1 LGLATGTKLGSYE
14 IVAGGMGEVYHARD
28 AKLDRDVA
36 VKVPCYVDG
45 GDPRAIGPEGMV
57 SGIVSPVRNL
67 SELYLIEG
75 LK

>member
-1 LGLATGTKLGSYE
+1 LGLATGTKLGSYK
-14 IVAGGMGEVYHARD
+14 IVAPLG
-28 AKLDRDVA
+28 
-36 VKVPCYVDG
+36 
-45 GDPRAIGPEGMV
+45 EGMV